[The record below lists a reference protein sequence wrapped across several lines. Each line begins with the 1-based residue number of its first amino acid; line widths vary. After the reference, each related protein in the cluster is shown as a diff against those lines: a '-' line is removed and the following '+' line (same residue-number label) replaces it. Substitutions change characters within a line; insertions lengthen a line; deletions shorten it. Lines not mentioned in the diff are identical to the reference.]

1 MMRLTD
7 LRLPLTARIVGDA
20 TREVDGV
27 SQDSRSAAPGDLW
40 AALPGA
46 RVHGAS
52 FAAEVM
58 GRGIDAVL
66 TDAAGLKILR
76 ASVGELDGVSVVV
89 VDSPRAV
96 LGGISAQVF
105 GTDPSSPKLYGLTGT
120 NGKTTTAFI
129 LDALL
134 ARLGSTTGLIGT
146 VATMIAGEVEP
157 SVRTTPEAPDL
168 HRLFARMREVGV
180 DACSMEVSSH
190 ALAQHR
196 ADGAVFS
203 VSGFTNLSQDHLDFH
218 PTMDDYFAAKAA
230 LFTPEHSRTGVIVVE
245 DAWGARMAQAA
256 RIPVVTLSSDPETAP
271 DHLLVR
277 EDDPERFT
285 LRLADGGTIR
295 AASPLPGDFNRT
307 NTALAL
313 AMLHSGGVPAD
324 ALEAAADGLEVVV
337 PGRMERVHEAA
348 PLAVVDYSHTPDA
361 LDKVLGGLSDSGQP
375 LVVVVGAGGD
385 RDSTK
390 RPAMGAVAARRADVV
405 IITDDN
411 PRAEDPA
418 AIRAALLEGA
428 RSAISDG
435 TARVRPERL
444 LELSPR
450 GEAIARAVEYAG
462 DAGVL
467 LVAGK
472 GHETGQEIAGRVL
485 PFDDRE
491 RTREA
496 VASQAARAA
505 TGRVQD

>member
-1 MMRLTD
+1 MMRLSD
-7 LRLPLTARIVGDA
+7 LHLPLTTRIVGDA
-20 TREVDGV
+20 TRVVDGV

-52 FAAEVM
+52 FAAEVL
-58 GRGIDAVL
+58 GRGITAVL
-66 TDAAGLKILR
+66 TDAAGLEMLR
-76 ASVGELDGVSVVV
+76 SSLDDLDGITVVV

-105 GTDPSSPKLYGLTGT
+105 GTDASSLTLYGLTGT

-134 ARLGSTTGLIGT
+134 TRLGLTTGLIGT
-146 VATMIAGEVEP
+146 VATTIAGRVES

-168 HRLFARMREVGV
+168 HRLFARMRDAGV
-180 DACSMEVSSH
+180 DVCSMEVSSH

-196 ADGAVFS
+196 ADGAVFT

-218 PTMDDYFAAKAA
+218 PTMEDYFAAKAA
-230 LFTPEHSRTGVIVVE
+230 LFTPEHSRRGVIVVE
-245 DAWGARMAQAA
+245 DEWGSRMARSAT
-256 RIPVVTLSSDPETAP
+256 IPVATIASDPGLAP

-285 LRLADGGTIR
+285 LHLAGGDRIR

-313 AMLHSGGVPAD
+313 AMLHADGVPAER
-324 ALEAAADGLEVVV
+324 LEAAAHGLEVVV
-337 PGRMERVHEAA
+337 PGRMERVHDAA

-361 LDKVLGGLSDSGQP
+361 LDKVLGGLSDSGAP

-385 RDSTK
+385 RDTTK

-411 PRAEDPA
+411 PRTEDPS
-418 AIRAALLEGA
+418 AIRAALLDGA
-428 RSAISDG
+428 RAAISDG
-435 TARVRPERL
+435 SARVRPELL
-444 LELSPR
+444 LELTPR

-462 DAGVL
+462 DAGAL

-472 GHETGQEIAGRVL
+472 GHETGQEIAGDVH

-496 VASQAARAA
+496 VASRAARAA

>member
-1 MMRLTD
+1 MMRLSD

-20 TREVDGV
+20 TRGIDGV

-46 RVHGAS
+46 RVHGAA
-52 FAAEVM
+52 FAAEVL

-66 TDAAGLKILR
+66 TDVAGLETLR
-76 ASVGELDGVSVVV
+76 RSVDDLEGVSIVV

-105 GTDPSSPKLYGLTGT
+105 GTDSSSLKLYGLTGT

-134 ARLGSTTGLIGT
+134 TRLGSTTGLIGT
-146 VATMIAGEVEP
+146 VATTIAGRVES

-168 HRLFARMREVGV
+168 HRLFARMRDAGV
-180 DACSMEVSSH
+180 DVCSMEVSSH

-218 PTMDDYFAAKAA
+218 PTMEDYFAAKAA
-230 LFTPEHSRTGVIVVE
+230 LFTPEHSRSGVVVVE

-256 RIPVVTLSSDPETAP
+256 TIPVVTLSSDPGLDP

-277 EDDPERFT
+277 EQGPKRFI
-285 LRLADGGTIR
+285 LHLAGGDSIR

-313 AMLHSGGVPAD
+313 AMLHAGGVSAER
-324 ALEAAADGLEVVV
+324 LEAAAEGLEVVV

-361 LDKVLGGLSDSGQP
+361 LDQVLGGLSDSGAP

-385 RDSTK
+385 RDTTK

-411 PRAEDPA
+411 PRTEDPA
-418 AIRAALLEGA
+418 AIRATLLDGA
-428 RSAISDG
+428 RAAISDG
-435 TARVRPERL
+435 TARVKPDRL
-444 LELSPR
+444 LELTPR

-462 DAGVL
+462 DSGAL

-472 GHETGQEIAGRVL
+472 GHETGQEIDGEVL
-485 PFDDRE
+485 PFDDRT

-496 VASQAARAA
+496 VASRAARAA